1 MFNLFNKGP
10 KVRAGKQNNEP
21 EKPAV
26 AAGKKP
32 LKLGGLSAAFK
43 KLNSMDRKQ
52 AYTWGAV
59 AVVGIVALLMLA
71 SMAGSSAEDDF
82 SGYET
87 RGYDLANMPFSA
99 DEAEQY
105 LLASKYPDLK
115 DKSGGLYTKEEKAA
129 RQEADAEQE
138 AKEQSKELSSGAS
151 SKASQYVP
159 GRYYGGG
166 KSGSGPKTQVNKIN
180 SANLKSA
187 SGSGISGTFG
197 PKGDFSNFRSQ
208 NKGNDQ
214 FTPQAKGKM
223 NARQALFQ
231 TAKGSRAAAGL
242 KNDKLLNAKKAMMG
256 GNIKGGDAFANESG
270 AVNIG
275 AAEGLELDT
284 NAPVSSADL
293 SGLDDALN
301 EANDDAADDAAD
313 AEETEW
319 WQEMLQDLAK
329 QAVQGL
335 LTMGMNA
342 TQDAI
347 ADAKAQKS
355 LQESQYQEWISDH
368 NVSQLSTNGKLGAD
382 DLAKLDFSDS
392 KTTSILKDKGYTY
405 NSDTHTLT
413 KGNDVVATFSPG
425 ENGASGT
432 WNLADPK
439 KPINIG
445 KGKAKELNNNLF
457 ENYCTNQGIDPNAL
471 RQGFKSQAT
480 QIRTAN
486 GYSRGAGNRYG
497 TDKVSGPGGVELT
510 GRLGS
515 DNIFVTNDGRKL
527 KFNADSGKYEF
538 I

>member
-166 KSGSGPKTQVNKIN
+166 KSGSGPRTQVNKIN

-256 GNIKGGDAFANESG
+256 GDIKGGDAFMSDSG
-270 AVNIG
+270 AVDLSK
-275 AAEGLELDT
+275 AAGLELDT
-284 NAPVSSADL
+284 NAPVNSPDL
-293 SGLDDALN
+293 DGLDDALDK
-301 EANDDAADDAAD
+301 ANDDAADDAAD

-319 WQEMLQDLAK
+319 WQEMLQDVIK
-329 QAVQGL
+329 QAVTSL
-335 LTMGMNA
+335 LTMGVDA
-342 TQDAI
+342 TKDAI
-347 ADAKAQKS
+347 ADAKAKR
-355 LQESQYQEWISDH
+355 L
-368 NVSQLSTNGKLGAD
+368 AD
-382 DLAKLDFSDS
+382 QQRTSIINAKLTEKYGPDFLKGDTYQDAFDALGKKYDAAIS
-392 KTTSILKDKGYTY
+392 KKNSGVPDDWDK
-405 NSDTHTLT
+405 
-413 KGNDVVATFSPG
+413 
-425 ENGASGT
+425 
-432 WNLADPK
+432 
-439 KPINIG
+439 
-445 KGKAKELNNNLF
+445 
-457 ENYCTNQGIDPNAL
+457 
-471 RQGFKSQAT
+471 
-480 QIRTAN
+480 
-486 GYSRGAGNRYG
+486 
-497 TDKVSGPGGVELT
+497 
-510 GRLGS
+510 
-515 DNIFVTNDGRKL
+515 
-527 KFNADSGKYEF
+527 
-538 I
+538 

>member
-166 KSGSGPKTQVNKIN
+166 KSGSGPRTQVNKIN

-256 GNIKGGDAFANESG
+256 GDIKGGDAFMSDSG
-270 AVNIG
+270 AVDLSK
-275 AAEGLELDT
+275 AAGLELDT

-301 EANDDAADDAAD
+301 EANDDAADDAA
-313 AEETEW
+313 AEEEKSI
-319 WQEMLQDLAK
+319 WQVIGEELLKGLVDIAK
-329 QAVQGL
+329 GVASSYINNQIASAQQSWNAA
-335 LTMGMNA
+335 TAQMNA
-342 TQDAI
+342 DAS
-347 ADAKAQKS
+347 AEWQKF
-355 LQESQYQEWISDH
+355 QGE
-368 NVSQLSTNGKLGAD
+368 
-382 DLAKLDFSDS
+382 
-392 KTTSILKDKGYTY
+392 GYTGHYAGQEFKDY
-405 NSDTHTLT
+405 NAFYKQYKKDNQNAWKTYRAQGRAGTSWQPPA
-413 KGNDVVATFSPG
+413 N
-425 ENGASGT
+425 NSGT
-432 WNLADPK
+432 GRSWSEYNACK
-439 KPINIG
+439 QNSGSNCEQYKPN
-445 KGKAKELNNNLF
+445 
-457 ENYCTNQGIDPNAL
+457 
-471 RQGFKSQAT
+471 
-480 QIRTAN
+480 
-486 GYSRGAGNRYG
+486 
-497 TDKVSGPGGVELT
+497 
-510 GRLGS
+510 
-515 DNIFVTNDGRKL
+515 
-527 KFNADSGKYEF
+527 
-538 I
+538 